1 MRLFTISCAV
11 ILFGVS
17 FGTTFAQELV
27 LDTSETVK
35 ARVVEV
41 VSEEEQI
48 IPGTNTLADTQ
59 VIRALILEGEEEG
72 KIVTIDNDYLMLR
85 EDEQFFLRHTKDELN
100 GIDSYMVSE
109 PYRLSALAFLAAL
122 FIGVVLVFGGK
133 QGIRGLLSLLMS
145 LVFIVFLLL
154 PGILQGFSPVLVAVA
169 VSSLIIC
176 LGSYVTH
183 GFNKTTTTAVL
194 GMVATISLTGVL
206 AHVAIIFTRLSGFS
220 SDESIYL
227 NFNTGGEIDIAGILL
242 GGVLIGI
249 LGVLYDAAIGQSI
262 SVEELAAA
270 GPDLPRR
277 TIFARALR
285 IGREHVGALV
295 NTLAIAYVGVSLPL
309 LLLFYGFGS
318 ESIFIAVNREIFA
331 TEIVRTLVGSIGIV
345 LTVPITTFIAVRLLV
360 KNRTER

>member
-1 MRLFTISCAV
+1 MRLLAIVFGTV
-11 ILFGVS
+11 LFAGS
-17 FGTTFAQELV
+17 FGGVFAQELV
-27 LDTSETVK
+27 LDTTETVK

-41 VSEEEQI
+41 LSEEERL
-48 IPGTNTLADTQ
+48 IPGTE
-59 VIRALILEGEEEG
+59 VISNIQTIRIEILGGSKKGEIITIENDFLMLKEGELF
-72 KIVTIDNDYLMLR
+72 Y
-85 EDEQFFLRHTKDELN
+85 LRHTRD
-100 GIDSYMVSE
+100 GIYNTDTYTVAE
-109 PYRLSALAFLAAL
+109 PYRLIALAVIAAL
-122 FIGVVLVFGGK
+122 FIGVVIFFGGK
-133 QGIRGLLSLLMS
+133 QGIRGLLSLAAS
-145 LVFIVFLLL
+145 FVFIVFLLL
-154 PGILQGFSPVLVAVA
+154 PGILKGYPPVLVAVL

-194 GMVATISLTGVL
+194 GMITTITLTGVL

-220 SDESIYL
+220 SDESVYL
-227 NFNTGGEIDIAGILL
+227 NFNTGGEINIAGLLL

-262 SVEELAAA
+262 AVEELAAA

-277 TIFARALR
+277 TIYARALR

-318 ESIFIAVNREIFA
+318 ETIFVALNQEIFA

-345 LTVPITTFIAVRLLV
+345 LTVPITTLIAVHFLV
-360 KNRTER
+360 KRKTLE